1 MTTRPKKPEPK
12 PSKVS
17 KPDVKAKPAAKAVK
31 PAAKKPPVPS
41 AKPSKPVAS
50 AKKSVPT
57 AKASKPAAAKPARPL
72 PPKPEPR
79 RETLERP
86 IAAESVGGLESPD
99 STYPSSRPGSEAPV
113 PPTRRGAQRANGL
126 DPDPAV
132 VAQIRELEAQLDR
145 LIDEASRHDLSSLDT
160 DDDEEVDDEE
170 EVETGVAEY
179 IDDAS
184 DLEETRHLSSRELEQ
199 QIERTQTSARI
210 DDPHLRGLPL
220 EPSRFDPEV
229 TIAAVDVGSAFETT
243 TTVPV
248 VDAPRPPH
256 FPHDSTI
263 PAAPESVFDTARELL
278 STDFY
283 LRKWG
288 RLAMRGRS
296 EEVDDFGF
304 DPVYDDKY
312 RPYLD
317 FLYTKYF
324 RVETSGIESIPSE
337 GRCVL
342 VANHS
347 GTLPLDGVM
356 LKTAIKREHPAGR
369 AMRWLTE
376 DFISHMPFLGSTMN
390 RLGAVRACQENAER
404 LLADEELVAV
414 FPEGVK
420 GIGKLFGE
428 RYRLQRF
435 GRGGFIKLCLRTST
449 PIVPVAVVG
458 AEETNPMLFRVEQFS
473 KALGLPYLPITPTFP
488 LLGPAGLLPAPTK
501 WRIMFGEPLDL
512 SAHGPEA
519 ADDEILVGKL
529 AERVRASIQGMLDRA
544 VSARKSVFFG

>member
-12 PSKVS
+12 PSKAS
-17 KPDVKAKPAAKAVK
+17 KPDAKPSKPAQKKPVPAAKHSK
-31 PAAKKPPVPS
+31 PAAKKPAPPK
-41 AKPSKPVAS
+41 AKPSKP
-50 AKKSVPT
+50 
-57 AKASKPAAAKPARPL
+57 AAVKPARPEA
-72 PPKPEPR
+72 PKPEPR

-99 STYPSSRPGSEAPV
+99 SGYPSSRSESPAPV
-113 PPTRRGAQRANGL
+113 PPTRRGAQRAHGL

-145 LIDEASRHDLSSLDT
+145 LIDEASRHDLSALDPH
-160 DDDEEVDDEE
+160 DDEEEEVDDEAIQ
-170 EVETGVAEY
+170 TGVAEY

-199 QIERTQTSARI
+199 QIERTQTSARF
-210 DDPHLRGLPL
+210 DDRLPL
-220 EPSRFDPEV
+220 EPSRFDPEA
-229 TIAAVDVGSAFETT
+229 TIAAVNVGSAFETT
-243 TTVPV
+243 TAVPV
-248 VDAPRPPH
+248 VDAPRQPPP
-256 FPHDSTI
+256 FPHDSAI
-263 PAAPESVFDTARELL
+263 PPPPESVFDTARELL

-356 LKTAIKREHPAGR
+356 LKTAIKREHPASR

-449 PIVPVAVVG
+449 PIVPVAIVG

-501 WRIMFGEPLDL
+501 WRIMFGDPLDL

>member
-1 MTTRPKKPEPK
+1 MTTRPKKPAPK
-12 PSKVS
+12 PS
-17 KPDVKAKPAAKAVK
+17 PAAK
-31 PAAKKPPVPS
+31 PSRPGAKA
-41 AKPSKPVAS
+41 AKPSKPGG
-50 AKKSVPT
+50 K
-57 AKASKPAAAKPARPL
+57 KPAAPIAKPSKPGGKKPAAPIAKPSKPGGKKPARPA
-72 PPKPEPR
+72 PQAEPR
-79 RETLERP
+79 RDTLERP
-86 IAAESVGGLESPD
+86 ISAESVGGIDSPD
-99 STYPSSRPGSEAPV
+99 STFPSSRPENEAPA
-113 PPTRRGAQRANGL
+113 PPPRRGAHRAHGL

-145 LIDEASRHDLSSLDT
+145 LIDEASRHDLSSLDP
-160 DDDEEVDDEE
+160 DDDDDDDAEA
-170 EVETGVAEY
+170 ETGVAEY
-179 IDDAS
+179 IDDGS

-199 QIERTQTSARI
+199 QIERTQTSAR
-210 DDPHLRGLPL
+210 
-220 EPSRFDPEV
+220 FDPEA
-229 TIAAVDVGSAFETT
+229 TIAAVNVGSSFETAT
-243 TTVPV
+243 SVPV
-248 VDAPRPPH
+248 VEPPRPPPV
-256 FPHDSTI
+256 PHDSTI
-263 PAAPESVFDTARELL
+263 PPAPESVFDTARELL

-324 RVETSGIESIPSE
+324 RVETSGIESIPSA

-356 LKTAIKREHPAGR
+356 LKTAIKREHPASR

-449 PIVPVAVVG
+449 PIVPVAIVG

-501 WRIMFGEPLDL
+501 WRIMFGDPLDL